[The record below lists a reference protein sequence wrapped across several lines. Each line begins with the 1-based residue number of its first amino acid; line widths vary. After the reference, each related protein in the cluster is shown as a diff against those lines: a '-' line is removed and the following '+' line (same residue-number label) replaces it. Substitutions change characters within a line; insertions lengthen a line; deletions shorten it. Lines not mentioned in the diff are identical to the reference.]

1 LTIALLLVETMLENV
16 LEDFCMLRALLL
28 EEELEYDAATMSTNN
43 VAFWQAVQANEDA
56 VRLQ

>member
-1 LTIALLLVETMLENV
+1 MLENV

>member
-1 LTIALLLVETMLENV
+1 LTIALLLVATMLENV